1 MIQEEEFEKRLQ
13 DLNWTLYRLAKEMAE
28 YRSKDD
34 EVSPASRYHSSIGK
48 AIENPR
54 KSRLETIED
63 IVQVLNGE
71 LRIIWEPDRVVT
83 IRLEDETIEAL
94 KQRAENEGKSIN
106 EVARQLL
113 VQALSGIPTQKPTKT
128 KLTELV
134 FDGET
139 KIYRSF
145 HPAIAAAYSSVHR
158 WLEKI
163 PEAEGYK
170 ELDYS
175 QEIARSLRKQDL
187 QSIAFQFYTLF
198 PAHYFQAGHVL
209 DNVINSARLLNRIT
223 SNPRI
228 YLVDVG
234 CALGAGTA
242 AFVEKILTLSK
253 EEISSKPIE
262 IIAVGIDTNL
272 YGYAV
277 YKKLMEE
284 IQKNVSEYNIK
295 LEFKAINEPLAQ
307 ATLRTI
313 SYFQSKLNDENDSV
327 KVLPHLFITQLDV
340 ASSITQDEQLRKDRE
355 EKLKALGIEPDPET
369 ESNQSLWQ
377 DQALSFKRLLE
388 EIPAEN
394 IHLVTIGTKNIEQF
408 IDDKTESNDIS
419 KGIREINQS
428 LQSFL
433 GDHKFDISLEGEQQL
448 NYYPPEN
455 NYWYND
461 QDLSQSD
468 NFYASFT
475 TITNREIEADNEWE
489 KLISYENMELA
500 WAKARR
506 NFLSDSF
513 YDEVEIRLFEQNL
526 EENLQSLT
534 DRLID
539 QLYASKLLPPHQSIN
554 YQFVKGKGKGRPK
567 QISRL
572 EEEIIAVAILEV
584 IGKENYSQ
592 SYSSKLNLTE
602 TEDLYEDYY
611 EHYKDFLQSSKE
623 NALKYPD
630 GAVIRTDIQSYYTEV
645 IQELLIETTKRE
657 LEFSSKRI
665 QWLLSQ
671 LLKQPLDGHED
682 GKGLKQGTR
691 TSGFYANLYL
701 KSVDKCFQEEDV
713 VEYYRYADDII
724 VIVRNQ
730 VHLEGVTQK
739 LQQRISEIGLQLN
752 EAKTEYYYD
761 INNFA
766 SNINSLLE
774 IYISKEEE
782 ETLSQLNKQFNITL
796 VDLWQM
802 QKEYRTQFEQATINH
817 NKLWWKKVRLYQQ
830 CLYSLGIY
838 ITQEQLS
845 RKINQKLVQANVSRQ
860 SEILFPAFPSSKD
873 FIVIYNW
880 NIQFKELNN
889 DWLTRNEKLK
899 HKITNLLKDSLKKL
913 NSKNKYKNQKKY
925 LIDENIK
932 KKINLECT
940 QLERVIRSTI
950 KKLML
955 LGFDQVKEEV
965 IYLITESF
973 IIRNLLEV
981 ITHLAYQGHT
991 DAIQQLWDYYKD
1003 RKEKTDSYLRAVI
1016 IEAFRFLP
1024 ILEVRDF
1031 HLIFNLST
1039 ESKQDIEKLK
1049 ATETWLYLG
1058 DRAQPFVQKKH
1069 LQAIVNALESD
1080 PFPRLKKNYIL
1091 ILGMYDVSLLENIS
1105 LSPEEKNDYLI
1116 QDALKISEEG
1126 RVSEIFQKPEPARVR
1141 QYYNTKKTSTSKDKS
1156 DYLSPF

>member
-1 MIQEEEFEKRLQ
+1 MIQEEQFEKRLE

-28 YRSKDD
+28 YRSKDE

-71 LRIIWEPDRVVT
+71 LRIIWEPDKVVT

-106 EVARQLL
+106 EIARKLL
-113 VQALSGIPTQKPTKT
+113 IQAMSGIPSQKQT

-134 FDGET
+134 FDGEP

-145 HPAIAAAYSSVHR
+145 HPAISAAYSSVHQ
-158 WLEKI
+158 WLEER

-175 QEIARSLRKQDL
+175 QEIARSLQKQDL

-198 PAHYFQAGHVL
+198 PSHYFQAGHVL
-209 DNVINSARLLNRIT
+209 DNVINSARLLNRIK

-242 AFVEKILTLSK
+242 AFIEKILTLSK

-284 IQKNVSEYNIK
+284 IQKNVSEYNIN

-313 SYFQSKLNDENDSV
+313 SYFQSKLNDENTSV
-327 KVLPHLFITQLDV
+327 NVLPHLFITQLDV
-340 ASSITQDEQLRKDRE
+340 ASSLTQDEKQRKERE

-369 ESNQSLWQ
+369 ESDKPLWQ

-394 IHLVTIGTKNIEQF
+394 IHLANIGTKNIEQF
-408 IDDKTESNDIS
+408 IEDKTEITDIS
-419 KGIREINQS
+419 KGIQEINQS
-428 LQSFL
+428 LQTFL
-433 GDHKFDISLEGEQQL
+433 GDHKFNISLEGENKL
-448 NYYPPEN
+448 NYYPPAN
-455 NYWYND
+455 SYWYKE
-461 QDLSQSD
+461 QELYHSD
-468 NFYASFT
+468 FYASFA
-475 TITNREIEADNEWE
+475 TITNREVEADNQWE

-526 EENLQSLT
+526 EENLQNLS
-534 DRLID
+534 DRLVD
-539 QLYASKLLPPHQSIN
+539 QLYASKLLPPHQDIN

-567 QISRL
+567 QLSRL

-592 SYSSKLNLTE
+592 SYSYQLNLEE
-602 TEDLYEDYY
+602 TEDLYE
-611 EHYKDFLQSSKE
+611 HYIKSYKNFLKTSQNS
-623 NALKYPD
+623 ALKYPD
-630 GAVIRTDIQSYYTEV
+630 GAVIRTDIKSYYTEI
-645 IQELLIETTKRE
+645 IQDLLLGTTKRE
-657 LEFSSKRI
+657 LKFSSKRI

-671 LLKQPLDGHED
+671 LLKKPLDGHED
-682 GKGLKQGTR
+682 GKGLKQGTH

-701 KSVDKCFQEEDV
+701 NPVDECFQEEDV
-713 VEYYRYADDII
+713 VEYYRYADDMII
-724 VIVRNQ
+724 VVRNQ
-730 VHLEGVTQK
+730 VHLEWIDKK
-739 LQQRISEIGLQLN
+739 LREKLSEIGLKVN
-752 EAKTEYYYD
+752 EYKTEYYH
-761 INNFA
+761 NTSEFA
-766 SNINSLLE
+766 SQIEYLRKPKINTQ
-774 IYISKEEE
+774 
-782 ETLSQLNKQFNITL
+782 ETLEEFNQKFNTTL
-796 VDLWQM
+796 VYLWRM
-802 QKEYRTQFEQATINH
+802 KKEYRTQFEQANINY
-817 NKLWWKKVRLYQQ
+817 NKIWWKKVRFYQQ

-838 ITQEQLS
+838 IKQEQLS
-845 RKINQKLVQANVSRQ
+845 RKINQKLIEAKVNHK
-860 SEILFPAFPSSKD
+860 SEIQFPAFPISSN
-873 FIVIYNW
+873 FIVISNW
-880 NIQFKELNN
+880 SSHFKELNSS
-889 DWLTRNEKLK
+889 WLAEKEEIK
-899 HKITNLLKDSLKKL
+899 NITVNLF
-913 NSKNKYKNQKKY
+913 
-925 LIDENIK
+925 IENINQLKEK
-932 KKINLECT
+932 KEYLNNNSLQENKIKSIEVEIKQNEMI
-940 QLERVIRSTI
+940 IRSTI
-950 KKLML
+950 TKLML
-955 LGFDQVKEEV
+955 LGFDKIWKELV
-965 IYLITESF
+965 DLICNPYLSV
-973 IIRNLLEV
+973 IRNLLEV

-991 DAIQQLWDYYKD
+991 DAIKQLWDYYKD
-1003 RKEKTDSYLRAVI
+1003 REEETDSYLRAVI

-1024 ILEVRDF
+1024 ILEVSDF

-1039 ESKQDIEKLK
+1039 EAKQDIEKLK

-1069 LQAIVNALESD
+1069 LHAIVNALESD
-1080 PFPRLKKNYIL
+1080 PPPFRRLKKNYIL
-1091 ILGMYDVSLLENIS
+1091 ILGMYDVTLLEKIS
-1105 LSPEEKNDYLI
+1105 LSAEEKNDYLI
-1116 QDALKISEEG
+1116 QDALKLSEEG
-1126 RVSEIFQKPEPARVR
+1126 RVSEIFQKAEPARVR

-1156 DYLSPF
+1156 DHLSPF